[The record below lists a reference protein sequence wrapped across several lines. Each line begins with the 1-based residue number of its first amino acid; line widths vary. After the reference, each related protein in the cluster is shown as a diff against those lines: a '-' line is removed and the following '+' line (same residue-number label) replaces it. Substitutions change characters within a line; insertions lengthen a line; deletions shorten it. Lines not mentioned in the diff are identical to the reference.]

1 MFRLIKNNAAA
12 NDGQVVL
19 LLEVIRRGDAY
30 NLNPQQTN
38 ISSNFG
44 RGGFKRQKVRSF
56 AIVTITG
63 RSPWPPRNAN
73 YPGPLH
79 FLQFPQARSCSVAS
93 TTGRVQNMPP
103 FSIGDGRRQQS
114 SLSSGPGLSTRLRQ
128 RPDLRGKL

>member
-1 MFRLIKNNAAA
+1 MSRLIKNN
-12 NDGQVVL
+12 VVL

-38 ISSNFG
+38 HISSNFG
-44 RGGFKRQKVRSF
+44 RGGFKRQLEKVRSF

-73 YPGPLH
+73 YPGLSYLLVPI
-79 FLQFPQARSCSVAS
+79 AVTSS
-93 TTGRVQNMPP
+93 TVNKATSIGGRVQNMPP